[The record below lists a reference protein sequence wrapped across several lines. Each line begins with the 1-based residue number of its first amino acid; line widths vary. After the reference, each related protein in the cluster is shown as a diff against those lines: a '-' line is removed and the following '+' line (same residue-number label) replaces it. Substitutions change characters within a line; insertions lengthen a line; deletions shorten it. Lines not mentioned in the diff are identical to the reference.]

1 MPKTY
6 ERAWTTTPNNGWRLC
21 KIVFDIDL
29 EVFSVTSQGWAS
41 TGANLNSLNRDL
53 GRTEAPIQAFEVC
66 PCGFPP
72 L

>member
-6 ERAWTTTPNNGWRLC
+6 ERAWTTKPKNGWRLC
-21 KIVFDIDL
+21 KIVFDIDS

-53 GRTEAPIQAFEVC
+53 GRTEAPI
-66 PCGFPP
+66 
-72 L
+72 